1 MSTKDQDFNNWLNTN
16 FMRVGILRNVSRT
29 FFLIGFLHLAYFLF
43 FGWTTN
49 IEVNWTI
56 HNTKYSVS
64 GVGMNEDLFYLD
76 YLPGDW
82 VKGSPIRGS
91 CQWKLNMC
99 IANGSRWASVIFLLI
114 LPFLI
119 PFVHHYFVYEDEKSK
134 NIKDSYVK
142 KTNSHDATYKS
153 PSSSESSEFKTT
165 KISDKEI
172 MQSTQR
178 ESEKSKQPSGF
189 KVIKKLKD

>member
-82 VKGSPIRGS
+82 VKGAPIGGS

-134 NIKDSYVK
+134 NIDHSIIENTPKYKNVNKPSTKSTDIRFRTDEIRKDSSQNLKAETVK
-142 KTNSHDATYKS
+142 TKS
-153 PSSSESSEFKTT
+153 TDL
-165 KISDKEI
+165 I
-172 MQSTQR
+172 
-178 ESEKSKQPSGF
+178 
-189 KVIKKLKD
+189 L